1 MARLKFWLPF
11 ALIPIVAIFI
21 ASRQLYLSKFYNL
34 STWKGGG
41 MGMFASADLPQR
53 YVRIFVEMPGRPRIL
68 VTDLSPELNQLVT
81 YARIYPSDENF
92 DRVGQL
98 LRRTR
103 FRATREP
110 AQIWKFDQTGER
122 QGVAEQFYI
131 VATAESELGTE
142 TEQDWQA
149 VIEFSELSYDPATRL
164 LKTSITKTR
173 RYGPAQTGTMTP
185 KL

>member
-1 MARLKFWLPF
+1 MAKLKFWLIF
-11 ALIPIVAIFI
+11 ALIPIVAISI

-41 MGMFASADLPQR
+41 MGMFASADIAQR
-53 YVRIFVEMPGRPRIL
+53 YVRIFLDLPTRQRIL
-68 VTDLSPELNQLVT
+68 VRDLSPELNELVR
-81 YARIYPSDENF
+81 YAQIYPSDENF

-98 LRRTR
+98 LLRTR

-110 AQIWKFDQTGER
+110 AQIGKFDQVGER
-122 QGVAEQFYI
+122 QGVSEQFYF
-131 VATAESELGTE
+131 VATAESKLGTE
-142 TEQDWQA
+142 TDQDWQA

-164 LKTSITKTR
+164 LKTSITKSR

>member
-41 MGMFASADLPQR
+41 MGMFASADIAQR

-68 VTDLSPELNQLVT
+68 VRDLSPELNELVR
-81 YARIYPSDENF
+81 YARFYPSDENF

-103 FRATREP
+103 FRANREP
-110 AQIWKFDQTGER
+110 AQIWKFDQSGER
-122 QGVAEQFYI
+122 QGVSEQFYI

-149 VIEFSELSYDPATRL
+149 VIEFSELSYDPVTRL
-164 LKTSITKTR
+164 LKTSIAKTR
-173 RYGPAQTGTMTP
+173 RYGPDQTGTMSP